1 MRCRRATPRSTGRA
15 GRSSVPPYSGMGR
28 AFEDSEFPIDDL
40 PPEDLP
46 VRDITDD
53 LDEPHLAPNV
63 AIQAVDQGRQDP
75 AEPAHR
81 SEADS
86 AEAIHPPFRADHAL
100 LGAALQHEPAG
111 ETSSLDPHPRA
122 GAEEA
127 LSQYTLPGL
136 GSEDA
141 LETPLA
147 PGKKKPTRP
156 RRPRSSSSK
165 ALKAAQI
172 ELWPDDE
179 GVSSG

>member
-1 MRCRRATPRSTGRA
+1 MRRRRATPRSTGRA
-15 GRSSVPPYSGMGR
+15 GRSSVPPYSGTGR
-28 AFEDSEFPIDDL
+28 AYEDSEFPIDDL

-63 AIQAVDQGRQDP
+63 AIQAVDQGSRDP
-75 AEPAHR
+75 AEPAHS
-81 SEADS
+81 SEADR
-86 AEAIHPPFRADHAL
+86 AESIHPPFRADHAL

-136 GSEDA
+136 GSEDGFEA
-141 LETPLA
+141 QLDL
-147 PGKKKPTRP
+147 GKKKPARP
-156 RRPRSSSSK
+156 RQPRSSSSK
-165 ALKAAQI
+165 TMKAAQI

-179 GVSSG
+179 GVTS